1 MALVEIKNLTKRYN
15 KTKIALNNV
24 NLEINQGR
32 IVGLL
37 GSNGSGKTTLIKILA
52 GILSKDEGSVT
63 IDGLEINEKSKA
75 IVSYLPDVS
84 YINENHTVDRI
95 INYFV
100 DFYSDF
106 DEERGRNMLKS
117 LEIDTKAKY
126 KTLSKGTK
134 EKIQLVMVMSR
145 RAKLYL
151 LDEPIAGVD
160 PVARDYILNTIIQNY
175 DENATIIITTHLI
188 TDIESIL
195 DDIIFINQSNI
206 SLISTVDEIRETYG
220 KSVDEYFREVFK
232 C

>member
-1 MALVEIKNLTKRYN
+1 MALVNIEKLTKKYD
-15 KTKIALNNV
+15 KTKVALNNV
-24 NLEINQGR
+24 DLEINQGR

-52 GILSKDEGSVT
+52 GILSKDEGEIL
-63 IDGLEINEKSKA
+63 IDGLPIGEQSKA

-84 YINENHTVDRI
+84 YINENHTIDRVI
-95 INYFV
+95 AFFV
-100 DFYSDF
+100 DFYNDF
-106 DEERGRNMLKS
+106 EEDRARKMFDNLG
-117 LEIDTKAKY
+117 IDTQVKY

-134 EKIQLVMVMSR
+134 EKVQLVMVMSR

-160 PVARDYILNTIIQNY
+160 PASRDYILNTIIQNY

-188 TDIESIL
+188 TDIENIL
-195 DDIIFINQSNI
+195 DDIIFINQSNV
-206 SLISTVDEIRETYG
+206 SLVSTVDEIREKHG